1 MSSHR
6 REDGHRPR
14 RKPPCYS
21 RKMCVSDIGLGGEM
35 IDNVHVDKLFVGGK
49 ELGGAAGDG
58 LKMVRMWMWGS
69 GLVTSDE
76 AA

>member
-1 MSSHR
+1 M
-6 REDGHRPR
+6 
-14 RKPPCYS
+14 
-21 RKMCVSDIGLGGEM
+21 VSDIGLGGEM